1 MITLYAGTPRGL
13 RRSSNTL
20 ATGLASDIIWIDLL
34 NPTAEEERGI
44 EELLGLDVPTREEMQ
59 EIEISSRLYIEGNA
73 QYMTASLICRAE
85 TDNPQTTPVTFIL
98 AGGRLLTVRY
108 EDPRPFQTF
117 PLQVERHGEAS
128 SSALD
133 VLLGLLEAVVDR
145 TADILERVQGD
156 VDKVSSQIFA
166 PSEGKSPSTER
177 SNRYRT
183 ILRSVGRSQL
193 LTLKARESLVS
204 IGRVVGFL
212 GRPSDPK
219 PSKPEAARL
228 KTLQRDVGSLSDH
241 ATHLAQTITFLLE
254 ATLGLI
260 NIQQN
265 EIIKIFSIAAVVFLP
280 PTLVASIYGMNFRYM
295 PELSWIFG
303 YPLALGLLVL
313 AGLLPYWY
321 FKRRGW
327 L

>member
-1 MITLYAGTPRGL
+1 MITLYSGTPKGL

-20 ATGLASDIIWIDLL
+20 ATGLAADIIWIDLL
-34 NPTAEEERGI
+34 NPTTEEEHGI
-44 EELLGLDVPTREEMQ
+44 EDLLGVDVPTREEMQ

-85 TDNPQTTPVTFIL
+85 TDSPQTTAVTFIL
-98 AGGRLLTVRY
+98 AGGRLVTLRY

-133 VLLGLLEAVVDR
+133 VLLGLLEAIVDR
-145 TADILERVQGD
+145 TADILERVQGE
-156 VDKVSSQIFA
+156 VDSVSTQIFT
-166 PSEGKSPSTER
+166 PPEGKRHARESGT
-177 SNRYRT
+177 RYRN
-183 ILRSVGRSQL
+183 ILRAEGRNQL

-204 IGRVVGFL
+204 IGRVVTFL
-212 GRPSDPK
+212 GRPSDFK

-228 KTLQRDVGSLSDH
+228 KTLSRDLESLSDH

-254 ATLGLI
+254 ATLGLL
-260 NIQQN
+260 NIEQN

-280 PTLVASIYGMNFRYM
+280 PTLIASIEGMNFHHM
-295 PELSWIFG
+295 PELSWTFG
-303 YPLALGLLVL
+303 YPLGLLALVVS
-313 AGLLPYWY
+313 GFLPYWY